1 MDIRFDQIKSY
12 SNGKAGLITGLCE
25 QIGITEIFNRHLMQP
40 TGRPPEI
47 PYGTLAEM
55 MLVNIADD
63 HHPLSRMDDYFREVD
78 LEPIFGMRIDRSKIN
93 DDRFGGFLDL
103 MHSAGCSMILSD
115 IAVAAF
121 KRYGIKLS
129 NVNFDTTSK
138 VMWGQYNTPDGVTGV
153 VDVTF
158 GYSKQNRPDKKQIK
172 LSMGTTQGICIDGQ
186 VLSGNEDD
194 KRFNID
200 NLDRADALRKRFESD
215 SDEFFYITDSAA
227 FTKEFLEKAHRL
239 GVKVI
244 TKMPDQIKE
253 AKAAIAD
260 AAENLST
267 LQRFEVPTST
277 EPAFYRIGESSCFYQ
292 GVPLKLGIC
301 YSENLEKT
309 KRETIHKRVDKELRD
324 LEKLIKRIEK
334 RSFACLEDAQLEIKK
349 LQDQDLAKIKY
360 HQVQLT
366 VDEVITKRRGRPS
379 KNPKSDIASY
389 AYNLVLTVQSDAER
403 IENAIIKECIF
414 IVVSSKTS
422 MSAEEILREYKTQ
435 SAVERKFQF
444 LKSPQFVNALYVDS
458 PRRVEAIGYLMLI
471 LMLILSVAEYVVRRE
486 LKAENRTIIG
496 PGKVK
501 MSRPSLLAI
510 YRIFFSVVVSTV
522 TIEKK
527 VYRGF
532 NEPLR
537 DNVRTVM
544 RCLGIPEDIFIRGA
558 T

>member
-1 MDIRFDQIKSY
+1 M
-12 SNGKAGLITGLCE
+12 
-25 QIGITEIFNRHLMQP
+25 
-40 TGRPPEI
+40 
-47 PYGTLAEM
+47 
-55 MLVNIADD
+55 
-63 HHPLSRMDDYFREVD
+63 
-78 LEPIFGMRIDRSKIN
+78 
-93 DDRFGGFLDL
+93 
-103 MHSAGCSMILSD
+103 
-115 IAVAAF
+115 
-121 KRYGIKLS
+121 
-129 NVNFDTTSK
+129 
-138 VMWGQYNTPDGVTGV
+138 
-153 VDVTF
+153 
-158 GYSKQNRPDKKQIK
+158 
-172 LSMGTTQGICIDGQ
+172 
-186 VLSGNEDD
+186 
-194 KRFNID
+194 
-200 NLDRADALRKRFESD
+200 
-215 SDEFFYITDSAA
+215 
-227 FTKEFLEKAHRL
+227 
-239 GVKVI
+239 
-244 TKMPDQIKE
+244 
-253 AKAAIAD
+253 
-260 AAENLST
+260 
-267 LQRFEVPTST
+267 
-277 EPAFYRIGESSCFYQ
+277 
-292 GVPLKLGIC
+292 
-301 YSENLEKT
+301 
-309 KRETIHKRVDKELRD
+309 DKELRD